1 MRSSSAPGP
10 VDLRR
15 RDFLIRFCQ
24 GASAALIPAGLRGF
38 GWPTLYGFD
47 STDAASS
54 NGEFHLH
61 PHYRM
66 PRPLDALLLK
76 TQAGLDDFVTEKYA
90 DQIAAIL
97 AQWSSGLLHSPQD
110 VSAVEKVLLSNFS
123 GSSMRPVDSSAV
135 RPSPAIEVRHN
146 TFKRATTLGR
156 DPFLQELRSALNGFS
171 KILTAEFQVTSIEAG
186 SMPSAALSSG
196 QVQTRIRYELVA
208 AGRDFH
214 REQRIGYWQLT
225 WERSAASEFRVQ
237 SWRTLDET
245 QSRSNAPG
253 YVDIA
258 AAALGGNPSYSS
270 QLLHGTDYWRTV
282 LDGAC
287 GIDVYGHNGVSV
299 GDIDGD
305 GFDDLY
311 VCQPGGLP
319 NRLYRNRGDGTFEDI
334 TESSGVG
341 VIENTACALF
351 VDVDNDG
358 RQDLIVVR
366 ATGPMLF
373 LNEGGGKFRQKAD
386 AFQFATPPQGTFTGA
401 AVADYDR
408 DGWVDV
414 YFCLYVYYQG
424 TDQYKYPSPYYDA
437 ENGPPNFMMRNKRD
451 GTFRDVTAET
461 GLNQNNT
468 HYSFCC
474 GWNDFNRDGWPDL
487 YVVNDFGRKNL
498 YRNNGNGTFSD
509 VARQTGVEDVGAGM
523 SVCWF
528 DYDNGSVEDL
538 YVADMWTA
546 AGERISTQDIFKKDA
561 PQETRALYHK
571 HAMGNSLFR
580 NVSRNGGAWAFE
592 DTTRAAGVGIGRW
605 AWSSDAWDFDHDG
618 FPDLYI
624 VNGMVTGPTHEDKN
638 EDLNSFFWRQVVANS
653 PEEARPS
660 HDYEQG
666 WSAINELIRAD
677 GTWSGYERNIFYANN
692 GDGTFSDVS
701 GVIGLDFLEDGRAF
715 ALADFDHDGR
725 QEVFLKNR
733 NGPQLRLLKN
743 VMENLPPSIAFRLRG
758 IKSNRDAIGAV
769 ITLETE
775 VGHQTRSLQTR
786 SLQAGS
792 GFLSQHSKEVFFG
805 LGAASGPVG
814 ASIRWPSGLVQE
826 LRDLPINHRVWV
838 EEGSEPSRMEAFRTP
853 VLRAPV
859 ADATAR
865 ELETLPTTAETWL
878 LAPVEAPDFS
888 LPDFGGQVRTLS
900 ALRGKPVLLNFWA
913 AGAER
918 CKDNWIAFN
927 QRHAGWAAQGFQL
940 LSVNLDSPA
949 DAENVRALVRE
960 RRLAFPIL
968 RGSEDVAAIYNILY
982 SYLFDRHRDL
992 ALPTSFLINA
1002 KGEIVKVYQG
1012 PVDPEHVEQDFRHI
1026 PQTSAERLARALPF
1040 PGVTDTIEFGRNYLS
1055 FGSVFFQRG
1064 YLDQAEASFRIALR
1078 DDPSSAEALYGIGSV
1093 YLNQQKTAAARESFE
1108 RALKL
1113 RASYPDTLANSSNNL
1128 GLLAAREGR
1137 TDKAIGYFQEA
1148 LKLSPDHMI
1157 ALDNL
1162 GSAYRQQRLWDDARK
1177 TYERALEISPKDAE
1191 ANYGLGMVFAQ
1202 NDDTARAFDSLQRAL
1217 KLRPIYPEALNNLGI
1232 LYLRTQRRD
1241 EAVASFEEC
1250 MRVAPA
1256 FDQAYLNLARV
1267 YAVEGTPEKARA
1279 VLLDLL
1285 KQHPGHEQAQK
1296 MMEQLAR

>member
-24 GASAALIPAGLRGF
+24 GASAALIPAGLRGL

-47 STDAASS
+47 PADAASS

-97 AQWSSGLLHSPQD
+97 AQWSTGLLLSPQNL
-110 VSAVEKVLLSNFS
+110 SAVEKVLLPNFS
-123 GSSMRPVDSSAV
+123 GTSPRPLESRVV
-135 RPSPAIEVRHN
+135 RPGPAIEVRHN
-146 TFKRATTLGR
+146 TFKRETALGR
-156 DPFLQELRSALNGFS
+156 DAFLRELRSALTVFS

-186 SMPSAALSSG
+186 SMPSAALSPG
-196 QVQTRIRYELVA
+196 QLQTRIRYELVA
-208 AGRDFH
+208 TGHDFY
-214 REQRIGYWQLT
+214 REQRVGYWQLT
-225 WERSAASEFRVQ
+225 WEQAVSGEFRVRNWQ
-237 SWRTLDET
+237 TLDET

-253 YVDIA
+253 YIDIA
-258 AAALGGNPSYSS
+258 AEALGSNASYSS
-270 QLLHGTDYWRTV
+270 QLLRGTDYWRTV

-334 TESSGVG
+334 TEASGVG

-366 ATGPMLF
+366 ATGPMLL

-408 DGWVDV
+408 DGWLDI

-437 ENGPPNFMMRNKRD
+437 ENGPPNFMMRNNRD

-468 HYSFCC
+468 RYSFCC
-474 GWNDFNRDGWPDL
+474 GWSDFNRDGWPDL

-498 YRNNGNGTFSD
+498 YRNNGNGTFTD
-509 VARQTGVEDVGAGM
+509 VAPQAGVEDVGAGM

-528 DYDNGSVEDL
+528 DYDNDGVDDL

-561 PQETRALYHK
+561 PRETRALYHK

-580 NVSRNGGAWAFE
+580 NVSRNGGASAFE
-592 DTTRAAGVGIGRW
+592 DATRAAGVGIGRW

-618 FPDLYI
+618 FLDLYI
-624 VNGMVTGPTHEDKN
+624 ANGMVSGPSRKD
-638 EDLNSFFWRQVVANS
+638 EDLNSFFWRQVVAFS
-653 PEEARPS
+653 PDEAKPS

-692 GDGTFSDVS
+692 GDGTFSDISSV
-701 GVIGLDFLEDGRAF
+701 VGLDFLEDGRAF

-733 NGPQLRLLKN
+733 NGPQVRLLKN
-743 VMENLPPSIAFRLRG
+743 VIENLPPSIAFRLRG
-758 IKSNRDAIGAV
+758 TKSNRDAIGAV
-769 ITLETE
+769 VTVETGL
-775 VGHQTRSLQTR
+775 GHQTRSLR
-786 SLQAGS
+786 AGS
-792 GFLSQHSKEVFFG
+792 GFLSQHSKDLLFG
-805 LGAASGPVG
+805 LGAAKGPVR
-814 ASIRWPSGLVQE
+814 ASIRWPTGMVQQ
-826 LRDLPINHRVWV
+826 LHDLPINHRVWI
-838 EEGSEPSRMEAFRTP
+838 EEGSEPSRMEAFITPTPRTP
-853 VLRAPV
+853 LAKAKPQK
-859 ADATAR
+859 
-865 ELETLPTTAETWL
+865 LETLPTTAETWL

-888 LPDFGGQVRTLS
+888 LPDLNGLVLTLS
-900 ALRGKPVLLNFWA
+900 ALRGKPVLLNFWVT
-913 AGAER
+913 GAER
-918 CKDNWIAFN
+918 CKDDWIAFN
-927 QRHAGWAAQGFQL
+927 QRHAAWAAQGLQL
-940 LSVNLDSPA
+940 LSVNLDGPA
-949 DAENVRALVRE
+949 DADSVRALARE
-960 RRLAFPIL
+960 HRLSFLIL

-982 SYLFDRHRDL
+982 RYLFDRHRDL

-1026 PQTSAERLARALPF
+1026 PQTNAERLARGLPF

-1055 FGSVFFQRG
+1055 YGSVFFQRG
-1064 YLDQAEASFRIALR
+1064 YLDQAEVSFQIALR
-1078 DDPSSAEALYGIGSV
+1078 DDPTSAEALYGIGSV
-1093 YLNQQKTAAARESFE
+1093 YLDQQKTAEARETFE

-1113 RASYPDTLANSSNNL
+1113 RASYPDTLANSWNNL

-1137 TDKAIGYFQEA
+1137 TGEAIGYFQEA
-1148 LKLSPDHMI
+1148 LKLSPNHLI

-1162 GSAYRQQRLWDDARK
+1162 GSAYRQQKRWDDARK
-1177 TYERALEISPKDAE
+1177 TYDRALEVGPNDAE

-1217 KLRPIYPEALNNLGI
+1217 KLRPVYPEALNNLGI

-1241 EAVASFEEC
+1241 QAMASFEEC
-1250 MRVAPA
+1250 IRVAPA
-1256 FDQAYLNLARV
+1256 FDQSYLNLARV
-1267 YAVEGTPEKARA
+1267 YVVEGTPDKARA
-1279 VLLDLL
+1279 VLLELL
-1285 KQHPGHEQAQK
+1285 KQHPGLEQAQK
-1296 MMEQLAR
+1296 MMEQLGR

>member
-1 MRSSSAPGP
+1 M
-10 VDLRR
+10 
-15 RDFLIRFCQ
+15 
-24 GASAALIPAGLRGF
+24 PAGLRGL
-38 GWPTLYGFD
+38 GWSSLYALD
-47 STDAASS
+47 SADAASS

-61 PHYRM
+61 PHYRT

-90 DQIAAIL
+90 DQIATIL
-97 AQWSSGLLHSPQD
+97 AQWSSDLLRSPQD
-110 VSAVEKVLLSNFS
+110 VAAIEKTLLPNFS
-123 GSSMRPVDSSAV
+123 GSSLRLFESRVV
-135 RPSPAIEVRHN
+135 RPGPAIEVRHN
-146 TFKRATTLGR
+146 RFKRETALGR
-156 DPFLQELRSALNGFS
+156 DAFLQELRSALAVFS
-171 KILTAEFQVTSIEAG
+171 KILTAEFQATSIEAG

-196 QVQTRIRYELVA
+196 RLQTRIRYEVA
-208 AGRDFH
+208 GTGHGFY
-214 REQRIGYWQLT
+214 REQRVGYWQIT
-225 WERSAASEFRVQ
+225 WERSAASEFHVQ
-237 SWRTLDET
+237 NWQALDET
-245 QSRSNAPG
+245 QSRSMVPG

-258 AAALGGNPSYSS
+258 GAALGGNQSYSA
-270 QLLHGTDYWRTV
+270 QLLHGADYWRTV

-299 GDIDGD
+299 GDINGD

-341 VIENTACALF
+341 VIDNTACALF

-373 LNEGGGKFRQKAD
+373 MNEGGGKFRQKAG
-386 AFQFATPPQGTFTGA
+386 AFQFANPPQGTFTGA

-408 DGWVDV
+408 DGWLDI

-424 TDQYKYPSPYYDA
+424 TDQYKYPAPYYDA
-437 ENGPPNFMMRNKRD
+437 QNGPPNFMMRNNRD

-468 HYSFCC
+468 RYSFCC

-498 YRNNGNGTFSD
+498 YRNNGDGTFTD
-509 VARQTGVEDVGAGM
+509 MAPQTGVEDVGAGM
-523 SVCWF
+523 GVCWF
-528 DYDNGSVEDL
+528 DYDNDGAEDL

-546 AGERISTQDIFKKDA
+546 AGERISMQDSFKKDA

-580 NVSRNGGAWAFE
+580 NVYRNGDASAFE
-592 DTTRAAGVGIGRW
+592 DATRAAGVGIGRW

-624 VNGMVTGPTHEDKN
+624 ANGMITGPSPKDKN

-653 PEEARPS
+653 PEDARPS

-692 GDGTFSDVS
+692 GDGTFSDIS
-701 GVIGLDFLEDGRAF
+701 GAIGLDFLEDGRAF

-733 NGPQLRLLKN
+733 NGPQLRLLTN
-743 VMENLPPSIAFRLRG
+743 VAENLPPSIAFRLRG
-758 IKSNRDAIGAV
+758 TKSNRDAIGAIV
-769 ITLETE
+769 TVETE
-775 VGHQTRSLQTR
+775 PGRPTRSQSR

-792 GFLSQHSKEVFFG
+792 GFLSQHSKDVFFG
-805 LGAASGPVG
+805 LGAAKDSVRV
-814 ASIRWPSGLVQE
+814 SIRWPSGLVQQ
-826 LRDLPINHRVWV
+826 LHDLPINHRVWI
-838 EEGSEPSRMEAFRTP
+838 EEGSDPSRMDAFRTP
-853 VLRAPV
+853 APRV
-859 ADATAR
+859 PLADATAQ
-865 ELETLPTTAETWL
+865 EIETLPTTAETWL

-888 LPDFGGQVRTLS
+888 LPDFGEQMRTLS

-918 CKDNWIAFN
+918 CKDDWITFN
-927 QRHAGWAAQGFQL
+927 QRHAAWAAQSLHL
-940 LSVNLDSPA
+940 LAVNLDSA
-949 DAENVRALVRE
+949 TDAESVRALVRE
-960 RRLAFPIL
+960 HRFSFPIL
-968 RGSEDVAAIYNILY
+968 RGSEDVAAIYNILCR
-982 SYLFDRHRDL
+982 YLFDRHRDL
-992 ALPTSFLINA
+992 ALPTSFLISA

-1012 PVDPEHVEQDFRHI
+1012 PVDPGHVEQDFRQI

-1055 FGSVFFQRG
+1055 YGSVFFQRG
-1064 YLDQAEASFRIALR
+1064 YLDQAKASFLIALG

-1093 YLNQQKTAAARESFE
+1093 YLDQQKAAEARESFE
-1108 RALKL
+1108 RAIKL
-1113 RASYPDTLANSSNNL
+1113 RASYPDTLANSWNNL
-1128 GLLAAREGR
+1128 GLLAARDGR
-1137 TDKAIGYFQEA
+1137 PAEAIGCFQEA
-1148 LKLSPDHMI
+1148 LKLSPDHLI

-1162 GSAYRQQRLWDDARK
+1162 GSAYRQQKRWDDARK
-1177 TYERALEISPKDAE
+1177 TYERALEVSSTDAE

-1202 NDDTARAFDSLQRAL
+1202 NDDTARAFDSLQKAL
-1217 KLRPIYPEALNNLGI
+1217 KLRPVYPEALNNLGI

-1241 EAVASFEEC
+1241 QAVASFEDC
-1250 MRVAPA
+1250 IRVAPA

-1279 VLLDLL
+1279 VLLELL
-1285 KQHPGHEQAQK
+1285 KQHPGHAQAQK
-1296 MMEQLAR
+1296 MMEQLGR